1 MPHYL
6 AQVGYTSEGWQAV
19 IRDPEGR
26 QQMVRNAVEKLG
38 GKVLH
43 TWFAFG
49 DYDVVGIAEMPDNVA
64 AAALAMAVAAGGACR
79 SVKTT
84 PLLSTAE
91 ALDAM
96 KKAGQSGYRAATTG
110 S

>member
-6 AQVGYTSEGWQAV
+6 FQVACTPEGWQAI
-19 IRDPEGR
+19 IREPEER
-26 QQMVRNAVEKLG
+26 QQVVRTAVEKLG

-43 TWFAFG
+43 TWFCFG
-49 DYDVVGIAEMPDNVA
+49 DYDSVGIAEMPDNVA

-96 KKAGQSGYRAATTG
+96 KKAGQSGYRAATA
-110 S
+110 